1 MGRTFFID
9 IDGTIVKHLDNNEID
24 YIIENNC
31 TLRELLL
38 PGVKDLWESFHED
51 DYIIITTARTEKHR
65 KFTEKLFDENNLYYD
80 LLIMDLPSGPRI
92 IINDVNDVDDNKAIG
107 INVLRNTGF
116 CKNKFLEELNN
127 IRFEKLK

>member
-9 IDGTIVKHLDNNEID
+9 IDGTIVKHLDNTEID
-24 YIIENNC
+24 DLIKRNC
-31 TLRELLL
+31 ASRELLL
-38 PGVKDLWESFHED
+38 PGVKELWESFSKD

-65 KFTEKLFDENNLYYD
+65 KFTEKLFVENNLFFN

-92 IINDVNDVDDNKAIG
+92 VINDVNDKDENKAIG

-116 CKNKFLEELNN
+116 CKNKYL
-127 IRFEKLK
+127 EKLNDIKFKKLK